1 MVFRHIGQGLSLSR
15 KSGGLL
21 VQNGILKY
29 CTPGHQGELFSQ
41 TKNNL
46 GTIMLILSSDL
57 KNKTAVKKATIDY
70 INDQMGQIFLQPPP
84 FDFSVS
90 TEYGRNI

>member
-1 MVFRHIGQGLSLSR
+1 
-15 KSGGLL
+15 
-21 VQNGILKY
+21 
-29 CTPGHQGELFSQ
+29 
-41 TKNNL
+41 
-46 GTIMLILSSDL
+46 MLILSSDL
-57 KNKTAVKKATIDY
+57 KNKTAVKKATTDY